1 MPSFV
6 FNNSTSTYNA
16 VNSGTMAAAAV
27 YYVAPTYSTSA
38 TAVSVSSLGVRSG
51 PAATARINLSTS
63 TETPILRH
71 AVYSIGSTYGNEVGW
86 VTIISNSPYGEGNN
100 IGDQATT
107 PYVTYTRDNTVSY
120 GKTRWVIPEYQ
131 GFLYGGPQ
139 SAVVKVDGPA
149 ISSGYARTDNA
160 KAITS
165 SSKVAFNI
173 TVPIGVDSGAVGT
186 IGSIAGSGPWA
197 FTISDLLST
206 QGFNARDIIS
216 AQARV
221 GSFGTGNTVYIT
233 VVNTNSNSIGCLAW
247 GGTAAPTAGLINSI
261 YSIGEYDIDPTIRN
275 ITTITSASWS
285 FTVIGLRGTSMFS
298 ASAGSGSVVSVN
310 TSSESGGTAGAG
322 NTVVVSAVSGNTQI
336 TCYATGSSLP
346 RAGVIASVTTSGSF
360 ASYPFA
366 GDATFV
372 TTGTYSWVAPAGVT
386 SVSVLAVGGGGGGG
400 YTWSS
405 GGGGGGGLGWK
416 NNIAVTPG
424 QSYTVEVGT
433 GGPPSNNAT
442 DAAAAGGTSYFISTA
457 TVAGY
462 GGGRGG
468 PGANAFGGGRG
479 GGFLGDGGGRGGDG
493 AYDGSWTRGGGGAG
507 GYSGQGADNGGG
519 NTTSYP
525 AASGSGGGGA
535 TGYYSSTYGTP
546 AGGGV
551 GIWGRGAD
559 GAGGSVY
566 GGTGGSGGEQGV
578 GGEGSG
584 QQGQRTINGGRFGGG
599 AGGSG
604 SSTGWG
610 GGWGGVG
617 AVRIMW
623 GASGVLTRSFPITN
637 TGTPTVTVSVGT
649 PTVKSSTIG
658 GSVYNRE
665 SVSVQTNRMPY
676 PQGDGIANSDIF
688 VYTDIIKEDVVV
700 FKLFS
705 YQNLSAFTAGSK
717 SITNSLTGSE
727 NFYVAG
733 TGTDAASNITAY
745 WF

>member
-6 FNNSTSTYNA
+6 FNNSTSTFDA
-16 VNSGTMAAAAV
+16 VNSGTMAAAAT
-27 YYVAPTYSTSA
+27 YYVAPNYSTSA
-38 TAVSVSSLGVRSG
+38 TSVSVSSLGVRSG
-51 PAATARINLSTS
+51 PAATARINLSLNTELPSINSRYNPS
-63 TETPILRH
+63 T
-71 AVYSIGSTYGNEVGW
+71 GDNGNRSMW
-86 VTIISNSPYGEGNN
+86 VTITSSNPYAEDNLIGN
-100 IGDQATT
+100 QSTL
-107 PYVTYTRDNTVSY
+107 PYVTYTQDTTVSY

-139 SAVVKVDGPA
+139 SAIVKVDGNA
-149 ISSGYARTDNA
+149 IPSGYARTDNA

-165 SSKVAFNI
+165 SSKVSFNI
-173 TVPIGVDSGAVGT
+173 SVPIGIDSGAVGT

-206 QGFNARDIIS
+206 QGFNPRDIIS

-221 GSFGTGNTVYIT
+221 GSFGVGNTVYIT

-247 GGTAAPTAGLINSI
+247 GGTSAPIAGLINSI
-261 YSIGEYDIDPTIRN
+261 YPIGEYDIDPTIRS
-275 ITTITSASWS
+275 ITTLTSASWS
-285 FTVIGLRGTSMFS
+285 FTVIGLRGTSIFS
-298 ASAGSGSVVSVN
+298 ASNGSGSVVNIN
-310 TSSESGGTAGAG
+310 TSSNAGGTAGDG
-322 NTVVVSAVSGNTQI
+322 NTVVVSAVNGNTQL
-336 TCYATGSSLP
+336 TCYATGSSTP
-346 RAGVIASVTTSGSF
+346 RAGVIASVTTSGSV

-416 NNIAVTPG
+416 NNISVTPG

-442 DAAAAGGTSYFISTA
+442 NEAAAGGTSYFISTG

-468 PGANAFGGGRG
+468 PNATAYGGGYGGGYFGDSGGRG
-479 GGFLGDGGGRGGDG
+479 GNG
-493 AYDGSWTRGGGGAG
+493 AYDGNWTRGGGGAG

-525 AASGSGGGGA
+525 AATGSGGGGA

-559 GAGGSVY
+559 GAGGGTT

-599 AGGSG
+599 GGGSG

-623 GASGVLTRSFPITN
+623 GATGVLTRSFPITN

-649 PTVKSSTIG
+649 PTVKSSTVG
-658 GSVYNRE
+658 GPVYNRE
-665 SVSVQTNRMPY
+665 SLSVRTDRMPY
-676 PQGDGIANSDIF
+676 PQGDAYANSETF
-688 VYTDIIKEDVVV
+688 VYADTIKEDVVV

-705 YQNLSAFTAGSK
+705 YQNLSAFTAGSR

-733 TGTDAASNITAY
+733 TGTDATSNITAY

>member
-16 VNSGTMAAAAV
+16 VNSGTMAAAAT

-38 TAVSVSSLGVRSG
+38 TSLSVSSLGVRSG
-51 PAATARINLSTS
+51 PAASAVTNLSTN

-71 AVYSIGSTYGNEVGW
+71 AVYSIGSTYGNEVGF
-86 VTIISNSPYGEGNN
+86 VTITSNSPYAEDNRIGNQSTVPFV
-100 IGDQATT
+100 I
-107 PYVTYTRDNTVSY
+107 YTQDRTVAY
-120 GKTRWVIPEYQ
+120 TKTRWVIPEYQ
-131 GFLYGGPQ
+131 NFLYGGYQ
-139 SAVVKVDGPA
+139 AATVNVNGNA
-149 ISSGYARTDNA
+149 IPSGYARTDNA

-165 SSKVAFNI
+165 SSKIAFNI
-173 TVPIGVDSGAVGT
+173 SVPIGVDSGAIGT
-186 IGSIAGSGPWA
+186 IGSISGSGPWA

-206 QGFNARDIIS
+206 QGFNAKDIIS
-216 AQARV
+216 ATARV
-221 GSFGTGNTVYIT
+221 GSFGAGNTVYIT
-233 VVNTNSNSIGCLAW
+233 TVNTSSNSIGCFAW
-247 GGTAAPTAGLINSI
+247 GGTSAPTAGLINSI
-261 YSIGEYDIDPTIRN
+261 YSTGEYDIDPAITS

-285 FTVIGLRGTSMFS
+285 FTVIGLRGTSIFS
-298 ASAGSGSVVSVN
+298 ASTGSGSVVSIN
-310 TSSESGGTAGAG
+310 TSSNTGGTAGAG
-322 NTVVVSAVSGNTQI
+322 NTVVVSAVNGSTQI
-336 TCYATGSSLP
+336 ICYATGSSSP

-360 ASYPFA
+360 AAYPYA
-366 GDATFV
+366 SDATYV
-372 TTGTYSWVAPAGVT
+372 TTGTYSWIAPAGVT

-416 NNIAVTPG
+416 NNISVTPG
-424 QSYTVEVGT
+424 QSYTVVVGT

-468 PGANAFGGGRG
+468 PNATAYGGGYGGGYFGDSGGRG
-479 GGFLGDGGGRGGDG
+479 GNG
-493 AYDGSWTRGGGGAG
+493 AYDGNWARGGGGAG

-519 NTTSYP
+519 NQTAYP

-559 GAGGSVY
+559 GTGGGVGGGS
-566 GGTGGSGGEQGV
+566 GGSGGEQGV

-584 QQGQRTINGGRFGGG
+584 QNGPRIINGGRFGGG
-599 AGGSG
+599 GGGSG
-604 SSTGWG
+604 SSAGQG

-623 GASGVLTRSFPITN
+623 GTGRSFPVTN
-637 TGTPTVTVSVGT
+637 TGTPTVTVFVGT
-649 PTVKSSTIG
+649 PTVKSSTVG
-658 GSVYNRE
+658 GSSFNRE
-665 SVSVQTNRMPY
+665 SISVQTNRMLY
-676 PQGDGIANSDIF
+676 PESIGIDRADTI
-688 VYTDIIKEDVVV
+688 VVTDVITEDLVI
-700 FKLFS
+700 FKLYS
-705 YQNLSAFTAGSK
+705 SQNLSSATAGSK

-733 TGTDAASNITAY
+733 TGTDATSNITAY